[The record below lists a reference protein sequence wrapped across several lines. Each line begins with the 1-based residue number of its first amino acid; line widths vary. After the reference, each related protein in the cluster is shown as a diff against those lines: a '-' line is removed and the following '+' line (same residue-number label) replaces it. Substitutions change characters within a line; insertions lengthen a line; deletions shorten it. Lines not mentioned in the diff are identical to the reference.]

1 LEENSRWIAGIEV
14 FIIRFDTAT
23 IPIQADRIPRKFLV
37 LARMAGLPMIR
48 FHDCWHPD
56 ASIIR
61 SLRIPPIIVAGLL
74 GHSLAILLTELTILA
89 ALELF
94 QGPRMRPLGFTS
106 LAPAARLMD
115 DILTPNPIDLRDL
128 S

>member
-1 LEENSRWIAGIEV
+1 MR
-14 FIIRFDTAT
+14 
-23 IPIQADRIPRKFLV
+23 PK
-37 LARMAGLPMIR
+37 
-48 FHDCWHPD
+48 
-56 ASIIR
+56 
-61 SLRIPPIIVAGLL
+61 IVAGLL